1 MKTGASMGA
10 RFFLQLRSVRK
21 RGWRIHSAPHLTEGT
36 SQKYVK

>member
-1 MKTGASMGA
+1 MGASMGA

-21 RGWRIHSAPHLTEGT
+21 RRWQILSGPYLTEGT